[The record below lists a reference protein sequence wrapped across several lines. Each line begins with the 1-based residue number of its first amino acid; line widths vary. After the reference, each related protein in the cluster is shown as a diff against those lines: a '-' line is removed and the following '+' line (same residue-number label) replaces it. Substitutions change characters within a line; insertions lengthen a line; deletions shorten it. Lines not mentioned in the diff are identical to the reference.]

1 VVVVVIVVLLAAVDN
16 VVFEVVLISI
26 VVVVVVVIVMAVAAT
41 VVEVVAAVVVTVMVA
56 VVAVMEVAVGE
67 VVGQME
73 LVVDKPPVVL
83 ESGETC
89 SAHLPLSSVHHCSP
103 STSNCWLLPSWQ
115 DHRPKAFGLRN
126 KSKHCP
132 ATSIDLR
139 SLPTIL
145 NLAQPAAAPTSSK
158 CRAPADLRHP
168 VPPTSRSVI
177 KCGLATGVVV
187 ALLLSSFVVEVVR
200 LVATMELVIAMP
212 PVVFGSGVA
221 IILVVIAPV
230 VEVAELVDAMELVVD
245 KPLVV
250 LECGKTSSAH
260 LLLSLAHHCTPSTSN
275 CWLPLPWQA
284 HRPKAFCP

>member
-1 VVVVVIVVLLAAVDN
+1 
-16 VVFEVVLISI
+16 
-26 VVVVVVVIVMAVAAT
+26 
-41 VVEVVAAVVVTVMVA
+41 
-56 VVAVMEVAVGE
+56 
-67 VVGQME
+67 ME
-73 LVVDKPPVVL
+73 LVIDMPLVVFGSGVAELVDAMKLEVDKPLVVL
-83 ESGETC
+83 ESGKTS
-89 SAHLPLSSVHHCSP
+89 SAHLLLSLVHHCTP
-103 STSNCWLLPSWQ
+103 STSNCWLPLQWQ
-115 DHRPKAFGLRN
+115 AQRPKAFGLRN

-145 NLAQPAAAPTSSK
+145 NLAQPATAPTSSK

-168 VPPTSRSVI
+168 VPPASRRDI

-284 HRPKAFCP
+284 HRPKAFCS